1 MRFYPLIFAWLILS
15 CQRVPYQIQSHYNEN
30 TNLVK
35 PNYALKEYWASLPDK
50 NDPADQVPLKSD
62 FTDNQALAKVDVFL
76 FILLFIRK
84 NLKAI

>member
-1 MRFYPLIFAWLILS
+1 LGA
-15 CQRVPYQIQSHYNEN
+15 
-30 TNLVK
+30 
-35 PNYALKEYWASLPDK
+35 LPDQ

-84 NLKAI
+84 NLKDHLIGMPM

>member
-35 PNYALKEYWASLPDK
+35 PNYALKEYCRITRPK
-50 NDPADQVPLKSD
+50 
-62 FTDNQALAKVDVFL
+62 
-76 FILLFIRK
+76 
-84 NLKAI
+84 

>member
-35 PNYALKEYWASLPDK
+35 PNYALKEYWAHYQTKMTLPTK
-50 NDPADQVPLKSD
+50 YP
-62 FTDNQALAKVDVFL
+62 
-76 FILLFIRK
+76 
-84 NLKAI
+84 